1 MLRETLLGYLIDFL
15 SQFECLA
22 SGVHLEIFHR
32 ENLKFQ
38 NQDTRLQRDNVFI
51 LKSTDKRREAVPTWS
66 RSGEVYS
73 DFDSIGFGRRSMSLR
88 V

>member
-32 ENLKFQ
+32 ENLKFR
-38 NQDTRLQRDNVFI
+38 NQDTRLQRDNVF
-51 LKSTDKRREAVPTWS
+51 
-66 RSGEVYS
+66 
-73 DFDSIGFGRRSMSLR
+73 F
-88 V
+88 